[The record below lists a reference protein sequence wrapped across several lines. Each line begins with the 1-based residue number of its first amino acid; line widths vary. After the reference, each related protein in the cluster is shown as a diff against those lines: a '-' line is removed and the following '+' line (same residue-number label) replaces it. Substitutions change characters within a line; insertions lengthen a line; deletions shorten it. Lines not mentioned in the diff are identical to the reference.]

1 MNLTAKNN
9 IPYYFYQLDRER
21 DLIITTVTL
30 FRRRR
35 RPGHF
40 GRVFTVIVYL
50 SIRACL
56 VYSTI
61 GIRNESCVRYTVPFT
76 VVLYKLRSSWRRRD
90 VACWRGGD
98 LVSAVRRCDI
108 FRI

>member
-1 MNLTAKNN
+1 MFIPRRMNLTAKNN

-76 VVLYKLRSSWRRRD
+76 
-90 VACWRGGD
+90 CWRGGD